1 MSLLGSVP
9 GTVELTTREFD
20 SLRTLIHEIAGIA
33 LAPAKRTLLESRL
46 QRRLRA
52 LNLRTFSDYIDC
64 LAQPGTP
71 ELVEMIN
78 CVTTNKTDFY
88 REPHHFRFLQQQV
101 IPAVQSRTVGGRR
114 LRIWSA
120 GCSTGEE
127 PYTIALAIADAL
139 GPRLNSWDVKI
150 LASDIDTRVLETAA
164 AGTYPADRVDVVPDH
179 LRERYFTR
187 SRTPGA
193 YDIDDAIRRMITF
206 RRINFADPRWPI
218 NTQFDV
224 IFCRNVIIYFD
235 RDTQAVLFDRFAQLL
250 KKDGHLIIGHSE
262 TLSWLTGTFAQVRGV
277 PTVYRLATAADGDLR
292 PPSVVAAQA
301 AAAAPASRPDA
312 VEPAPRPLAVG
323 SARPALRAGGRLA
336 SRLESRLGPRPATAS
351 KVGADRR
358 LHHGAIESAAHMP
371 HTHIIHVG
379 GVFAS
384 AEAAVV
390 RTILGSCVAAC
401 LYDPETRIGGMNHF
415 LLPEGHD
422 KQQDARAS
430 TRYGV
435 HAMEVLINEMMH
447 RGADRRRLRAKAFG
461 ASEAIKHVVL
471 SREVQERNA
480 QFITRFLE
488 VEGIPLDRSLL
499 GGPRPLEVLFATDTG
514 KAFVRELA
522 LPSVERL
529 AHEEDRYSQT
539 LIHPAQ
545 PAEDDDITLF

>member
-1 MSLLGSVP
+1 
-9 GTVELTTREFD
+9 
-20 SLRTLIHEIAGIA
+20 
-33 LAPAKRTLLESRL
+33 
-46 QRRLRA
+46 
-52 LNLRTFSDYIDC
+52 
-64 LAQPGTP
+64 
-71 ELVEMIN
+71 MIN

-101 IPAVQSRTVGGRR
+101 IPTAQARNIGARR

-127 PYTIALAIADAL
+127 PYTIALAVADAL
-139 GPRLNSWDVKI
+139 GPRLKSWDVRI
-150 LASDIDTRVLETAA
+150 LASDIDTKVLETAA
-164 AGTYPADRVDVVPDH
+164 AGTYPADRIEVVPDH
-179 LRERYFTR
+179 LRERYF
-187 SRTPGA
+187 SPSSSSPGA
-193 YDIDDAIRRMITF
+193 WDIDDSLRRMITF

-218 NTQFDV
+218 NTQFDL

-235 RDTQAVLFDRFAQLL
+235 RDTQAVLFERFAQLL
-250 KKDGHLIIGHSE
+250 KKDGHLVIGHSE

-301 AAAAPASRPDA
+301 EATQAAAGADAPGVAPRPALVSPVRSADVAPPASR
-312 VEPAPRPLAVG
+312 LA
-323 SARPALRAGGRLA
+323 
-336 SRLESRLGPRPATAS
+336 RLESRLGPRPVKQP
-351 KVGADRR
+351 KVAADRR
-358 LHHGAIESAAHMP
+358 LAHGAIESAAHMP

-384 AEAAVV
+384 REPAVV

-422 KQQDARAS
+422 KEHDARES

-435 HAMEVLINEMMH
+435 HAMEVLINELMH

-471 SREVQERNA
+471 SREVQLRNA
-480 QFITRFLE
+480 NFITQFLE
-488 VEGIPLDRSLL
+488 VEGIPLERSLL
-499 GGPRPLEVLFATDTG
+499 GGPRPLEVLFATDSG
-514 KAFVRELA
+514 RAFVRELA

-529 AHEEDRYSQT
+529 AQDEDRYSQT
-539 LIHPAQ
+539 LIHPAT